1 MTKNDIDTLEEL
13 NNRLNN
19 EGWKSETNNKIIDML
34 PEIIKELKT
43 RITLKEIFEETKKN
57 GHEIAGLRKH
67 FGMIAH
73 E

>member
-43 RITLKEIFEETKKN
+43 RITLKEIFEEKWARNCGFKKTFWN
-57 GHEIAGLRKH
+57 DCT
-67 FGMIAH
+67 
-73 E
+73 